1 MRRYRSAIVAR
12 AATCLIAAAAMTM
25 SAIAQ
30 TPPPAVPQGA
40 EARTPDTGP
49 SASEAEITFWNSVK
63 DSRNPAELKA
73 YLDAYPN
80 GAFAALAR
88 IRVSA
93 LERALQSPPPPAI
106 ATPRPQIPPSPPP
119 SAMAPSV
126 PQVTQS
132 AITSLAII
140 REVYDKLYNLNYPVG
155 TVSDSVTPELRTAI
169 SSWQRRLNRP
179 VTGDLTSSDLRLLRS
194 ATIPT
199 VWGALAYSA
208 RGASHAVW
216 RQPSR
221 LIAETTALNACRRA
235 TSNGKCGVVTAAAK
249 GCGAVAHYSGT
260 VGSTRHTGA
269 FAAVRD
275 TLVEASDSA
284 MADCRLK
291 GRVATACKIRNVF
304 CADGS
309 HSAPAAGGGTRT
321 PPPASQPNPG
331 QTKPGLNL

>member
-1 MRRYRSAIVAR
+1 A
-12 AATCLIAAAAMTM
+12 
-25 SAIAQ
+25 
-30 TPPPAVPQGA
+30 
-40 EARTPDTGP
+40 
-49 SASEAEITFWNSVK
+49 
-63 DSRNPAELKA
+63 
-73 YLDAYPN
+73 
-80 GAFAALAR
+80 
-88 IRVSA
+88 
-93 LERALQSPPPPAI
+93 
-106 ATPRPQIPPSPPP
+106 PRPQVPPALPP
-119 SAMAPSV
+119 SAATPPATAAPA
-126 PQVTQS
+126 PQATAS

-179 VTGDLTSSDLRLLRS
+179 VTGDLSQADLLLLRS
-194 ATIPT
+194 ASIPT
-199 VWGALAYSA
+199 TWGALAYSA
-208 RGASHAVW
+208 GGATHAVW

-221 LIAETTALNACRRA
+221 IVAESSALNACRRA
-235 TSNGKCGVVTAAAK
+235 ASNATCGVVTAAAK
-249 GCGAVAHYSGT
+249 GCGAVAHSIGT

-291 GRVATACKIRNVF
+291 GRVPSACKIRNVF

-309 HSAPAAGGGTRT
+309 HAGVGGGAGT
-321 PPPASQPNPG
+321 PPPATQPKPT

>member
-1 MRRYRSAIVAR
+1 MRRYLSGLVVR
-12 AATCLIAAAAMTM
+12 AAFCLIAATSMTM
-25 SAIAQ
+25 STNAQ
-30 TPPPAVPQGA
+30 TPPAAAPQGTDV
-40 EARTPDTGP
+40 RKPDTGP
-49 SASEAEITFWNSVK
+49 NTTDAEITFWNSVK

-73 YLDAYPN
+73 YLDAFPN

-88 IRVSA
+88 IRVAA
-93 LERALQSPPPPAI
+93 LERAAQTTPPPAI
-106 ATPRPQIPPSPPP
+106 AAPRPQIPPSPPP
-119 SAMAPSV
+119 SASTPSAPQSV
-126 PQVTQS
+126 QS
-132 AITSLAII
+132 AITSLAVV
-140 REVYDKLYNLNYPVG
+140 REVYDKLYNLNYSVG

-169 SSWQRRLNRP
+169 STWQRRLNRP
-179 VTGDLTSSDLRLLRS
+179 VTGDLTSHELQLLRS
-194 ATIPT
+194 AAVPT

-221 LIAETTALNACRRA
+221 LVAETTALNACRRT

-249 GCGAVAHYSGT
+249 GCGAVAHSVGT
-260 VGSTRHTGA
+260 IGATRHTGA

-291 GRVATACKIRNVF
+291 GRVPTACKIRNVF

-309 HSAPAAGGGTRT
+309 HSAPASGGGTRT
-321 PPPASQPNPG
+321 PPPASQPSPG